1 MLSNAAGESW
11 IPGWGAKSYV
21 PCGQKIKTQNWN
33 NIVTNSIKP
42 LKMGNL
48 KKKKEREDSDYIFYL
63 NSKRDKQ
70 IAKGREGAGK
80 WQRDLGEMYYLY
92 STLP

>member
-1 MLSNAAGESW
+1 
-11 IPGWGAKSYV
+11 
-21 PCGQKIKTQNWN
+21 
-33 NIVTNSIKP
+33 
-42 LKMGNL
+42 MGNL

-80 WQRDLGEMYYLY
+80 
-92 STLP
+92 